1 MAQSA
6 KQDERLN
13 SPEAPQAP
21 ASQEEAAAC
30 AAAPQACAAAQPVKT
45 PAAPTAQDAAAPVPQ
60 SAPPEAKPQA
70 EVKSAEPEAELA
82 ESKAE
87 SAESKAESAESKAES
102 AEPKAETAEA
112 KTESAE
118 AAAPAADA
126 PRADERQYHPII
138 LSDVSAQA
146 STSFWRGYSRFWPF
160 LKPYWPMAL
169 LGIILT
175 IPVGALDAVIA
186 WFLKPFTDQ
195 VMVEQQA
202 EFAYY
207 VPLVVVGFTLIQGIF
222 IYASSLVNGYV
233 GGAINLLMRSRLYQ
247 KLLTFDSRFF
257 DANNSGSVILRFFN
271 DSETASSGLVQN
283 IRLFLTKFFSS
294 LSLVGVLLYNSWE
307 LTIFAVGIVG
317 FLIVP
322 MQIVRKRIKSLV
334 SRTINVSTGMITLYN
349 ETALGSKVIKSFN
362 LKQFMYERF
371 RAQADYLFKMA
382 LKMIRD
388 TNWLAPVMH
397 LVSSLGV
404 AGVLYF
410 GVTLILSG
418 RMTSGEMVSFL
429 AALIMLY
436 TPLKS
441 IGNNYIQVQTALL
454 ALDRIYDLLDYE
466 SFENGKHEG
475 SQVLTDI
482 KDSIEFEHVVFSYN
496 GERDVLQDLSFKVKV
511 GQKVALVGNSGG
523 GKTTVCS
530 LINRLYEVKSGS
542 IKIDGIDIRD
552 YTIESLRR
560 QIACVFQDNFLFAGT
575 IRQNI
580 LFGKE
585 DATDEEI
592 AHAVKSAYL
601 DEFVASLPDGL
612 DTQIGERGVSLS
624 GGQKQRIAIAR
635 AIIRNAPLVILDEAT
650 SALDNR
656 SEKVVQQALDELMK
670 GRTTLVIAHRLSTIQ
685 DADTIMVIN
694 DGQIVEQG
702 NHQELLA
709 QGGAYA
715 SLYNTQF
722 VSKHK
727 AQADAESDAAEGTD
741 EQANADAAAAAAAGD
756 GTDAQGAAG
765 AEAADAGVGGAGRKD

>member
-6 KQDERLN
+6 KQDDRLTG
-13 SPEAPQAP
+13 AG
-21 ASQEEAAAC
+21 
-30 AAAPQACAAAQPVKT
+30 AAPQA
-45 PAAPTAQDAAAPVPQ
+45 
-60 SAPPEAKPQA
+60 
-70 EVKSAEPEAELA
+70 
-82 ESKAE
+82 
-87 SAESKAESAESKAES
+87 
-102 AEPKAETAEA
+102 
-112 KTESAE
+112 AE
-118 AAAPAADA
+118 AAPEQHSSTQASAQETVKSQEQAAARDI
-126 PRADERQYHPII
+126 DEHQYHPLI
-138 LSDVSAQA
+138 LSDLSGQS

-175 IPVGALDAVIA
+175 IPVGALDAIIA
-186 WFLKPFTDQ
+186 WFLKPFTDN
-195 VMVEQQA
+195 VMVAQQA
-202 EFAYY
+202 DFAYY
-207 VPLVVVGFTLIQGIF
+207 VPLAVIGFTLVQGIF
-222 IYASSLVNGYV
+222 IYTSSLVNGYV

-257 DANNSGSVILRFFN
+257 DANNSGSVILRFCN
-271 DSETASSGLVQN
+271 DSDTASSGLIQN
-283 IRLFLTKFFSS
+283 MRLFLTKFFSS
-294 LSLVGVLLYNSWE
+294 LSLICVLLYNSWE
-307 LTIFAVGIVG
+307 LTIFAVGIVAL
-317 FLIVP
+317 LIVP
-322 MQIVRKRIKSLV
+322 MQIVRKRIKVLV
-334 SRTINVSTGMITLYN
+334 SRTVNVSTGMITLYN
-349 ETALGSKVIKSFN
+349 ETSQGAKVIKSFN
-362 LKQFMYERF
+362 LKDYMFQRFKER
-371 RAQADYLFKMA
+371 ADYLFKMGI
-382 LKMIRD
+382 KMVRD
-388 TNWLAPVMH
+388 TNWLSPVMH

-410 GVTLILSG
+410 GVSLILSG

-466 SFENGKHEG
+466 SFENGKNEG
-475 SQVLTDI
+475 SKVLTDI
-482 KDSIEFEHVVFSYN
+482 KDEIKFEHVVFSYN
-496 GERDVLQDLSFKVKV
+496 GERDVLQDISFTVKV

-530 LINRLYEVKSGS
+530 LINRLYEIKSGS
-542 IKIDGIDIRD
+542 IKIDGVDIRD
-552 YTIESLRR
+552 YTIDSLRR

-585 DATDEEI
+585 DATEAEI
-592 AHAVKSAYL
+592 ANAVKSAYL
-601 DEFVASLPDGL
+601 DEFVATLPDGL

-656 SEKVVQQALDELMK
+656 SEKVVQQALDELMR
-670 GRTTLVIAHRLSTIQ
+670 GRTTIVIAHRLSTIQ

-694 DGQIVEQG
+694 DGQIVEEG
-702 NHQELLA
+702 SHAELLA
-709 QGGAYA
+709 LGGAYA

-722 VSKHK
+722 
-727 AQADAESDAAEGTD
+727 AQKKKQEE
-741 EQANADAAAAAAAGD
+741 EAAAIMAAAHHNEHNEQSLVLEQIESPE
-756 GTDAQGAAG
+756 AQPVAK
-765 AEAADAGVGGAGRKD
+765 KD

>member
-1 MAQSA
+1 MASAA

-13 SPEAPQAP
+13 YDDGAPQAP
-21 ASQEEAAAC
+21 DQT
-30 AAAPQACAAAQPVKT
+30 VT
-45 PAAPTAQDAAAPVPQ
+45 MRQDAAPA
-60 SAPPEAKPQA
+60 EADASSVEADP
-70 EVKSAEPEAELA
+70 EVKSDAKVKLDAKSEVKAAEISASADAKSEDKTDTTAQAQAESESDAQTEDKVADKGEAEGHR
-82 ESKAE
+82 
-87 SAESKAESAESKAES
+87 
-102 AEPKAETAEA
+102 ETA
-112 KTESAE
+112 S
-118 AAAPAADA
+118 DS
-126 PRADERQYHPII
+126 QYHPII
-138 LSDVSAQA
+138 LSDVSMQA

-169 LGIILT
+169 LGVLLT

-207 VPLVVVGFTLIQGIF
+207 VPLVVIGFTLAQGIF
-222 IYASSLVNGYV
+222 IYLSSLINGYV

-271 DSETASSGLVQN
+271 DSETASSGLIQN
-283 IRLFLTKFFSS
+283 MRLFLTKFFSS
-294 LSLVGVLLYNSWE
+294 LSLIGVLLYNSWE
-307 LTIFAVGIVG
+307 LTIFAVGIIAV
-317 FLIVP
+317 LILP

-334 SRTINVSTGMITLYN
+334 SRTVNVSTGMITLYN

-362 LKQFMYERF
+362 LKDFMYQRF
-371 RAQADYLFKMA
+371 REQADYLFKMA
-382 LKMIRD
+382 IKMVRD
-388 TNWLAPVMH
+388 TNWLSPVMH
-397 LVSSLGV
+397 LVSSFGV

-475 SQVLTDI
+475 SKVLTDI
-482 KDSIEFEHVVFSYN
+482 KDSIEFDHVVFSYN
-496 GERDVLQDLSFKVKV
+496 GERDILQDISFKINV
-511 GQKVALVGNSGG
+511 GHKVALVGNSGG

-542 IKIDGIDIRD
+542 IKIDGIDVRD

-560 QIACVFQDNFLFAGT
+560 NVACVFQDNFLFAGT

-601 DEFVASLPDGL
+601 EEFIAGLPDGL
-612 DTQIGERGVSLS
+612 DTQIGERGVTLS

-702 NHQELLA
+702 SHDELLA
-709 QGGAYA
+709 LGGAYA
-715 SLYNTQF
+715 ALYNTQF
-722 VSKHK
+722 ASQHKHETE
-727 AQADAESDAAEGTD
+727 QADQAEQTTADESAAEPV
-741 EQANADAAAAAAAGD
+741 AKPAS
-756 GTDAQGAAG
+756 
-765 AEAADAGVGGAGRKD
+765 AEKASED

>member
-1 MAQSA
+1 MASAA

-13 SPEAPQAP
+13 HDDGVPQAP
-21 ASQEEAAAC
+21 DQLTTNPDPAQAELSAAETIATSAEQNVAPAEASAPSDAAQVKPETEAQTEAAA
-30 AAAPQACAAAQPVKT
+30 AAEHK
-45 PAAPTAQDAAAPVPQ
+45 
-60 SAPPEAKPQA
+60 
-70 EVKSAEPEAELA
+70 AEPEA
-82 ESKAE
+82 
-87 SAESKAESAESKAES
+87 
-102 AEPKAETAEA
+102 KAET
-112 KTESAE
+112 KTESEAE
-118 AAAPAADA
+118 PHRETAD
-126 PRADERQYHPII
+126 DSQYHPII
-138 LSDVSAQA
+138 LSDVSMQA

-160 LKPYWPMAL
+160 LKPYWPVAL

-207 VPLVVVGFTLIQGIF
+207 VPLVVIGFTLVQGIF
-222 IYASSLVNGYV
+222 IYLSSLINGYV

-271 DSETASSGLVQN
+271 DSETASSGLIQN
-283 IRLFLTKFFSS
+283 MRLFLTKFFSS
-294 LSLVGVLLYNSWE
+294 VSLICVLLYNSWE
-307 LTIFAVGIVG
+307 LTIFAVGIIAV
-317 FLIVP
+317 LIVP

-334 SRTINVSTGMITLYN
+334 SRTVNVSTGMITLYN

-362 LKQFMYERF
+362 LKDFMYQRF
-371 RAQADYLFKMA
+371 REQADFLFKMA
-382 LKMIRD
+382 IKMIRD
-388 TNWLAPVMH
+388 TNWLSPVMH
-397 LVSSLGV
+397 LVSSFGV

-475 SQVLTDI
+475 SKVLKDI
-482 KDSIEFEHVVFSYN
+482 KDSIEFDHVVFSYN
-496 GERDVLQDLSFKVKV
+496 GERDILQDISFKINV
-511 GQKVALVGNSGG
+511 GHKVALVGNSGG

-542 IKIDGIDIRD
+542 IKIDGIDVRD

-560 QIACVFQDNFLFAGT
+560 NVACVFQDNFLFAGT

-585 DATDEEI
+585 DASDEEI

-601 DEFVASLPDGL
+601 EEFVAGLPDGL
-612 DTQIGERGVSLS
+612 DTQIGERGVTLS

-702 NHQELLA
+702 NHEELLA
-709 QGGAYA
+709 LGGAYA
-715 SLYNTQF
+715 ALYNTQF
-722 VSKHK
+722 AAQHK
-727 AQADAESDAAEGTD
+727 EETEQDDQAEAQAEPSSE
-741 EQANADAAAAAAAGD
+741 
-756 GTDAQGAAG
+756 AQSEPPTATGAAQ
-765 AEAADAGVGGAGRKD
+765 ATKASEV

>member
-1 MAQSA
+1 
-6 KQDERLN
+6 
-13 SPEAPQAP
+13 
-21 ASQEEAAAC
+21 
-30 AAAPQACAAAQPVKT
+30 
-45 PAAPTAQDAAAPVPQ
+45 
-60 SAPPEAKPQA
+60 
-70 EVKSAEPEAELA
+70 
-82 ESKAE
+82 
-87 SAESKAESAESKAES
+87 
-102 AEPKAETAEA
+102 
-112 KTESAE
+112 
-118 AAAPAADA
+118 
-126 PRADERQYHPII
+126 
-138 LSDVSAQA
+138 
-146 STSFWRGYSRFWPF
+146 
-160 LKPYWPMAL
+160 
-169 LGIILT
+169 
-175 IPVGALDAVIA
+175 
-186 WFLKPFTDQ
+186 
-195 VMVEQQA
+195 
-202 EFAYY
+202 
-207 VPLVVVGFTLIQGIF
+207 
-222 IYASSLVNGYV
+222 
-233 GGAINLLMRSRLYQ
+233 MRSRLYQ

-271 DSETASSGLVQN
+271 DSETASSGLIQN
-283 IRLFLTKFFSS
+283 MRLFLTKFFSS
-294 LSLVGVLLYNSWE
+294 VSLICVLLYNSWE
-307 LTIFAVGIVG
+307 LTIFAVGIIAV
-317 FLIVP
+317 LIVP

-334 SRTINVSTGMITLYN
+334 SRTVNVSTGMITLYN

-362 LKQFMYERF
+362 LKDFMYQRF
-371 RAQADYLFKMA
+371 REQADFLFKMA
-382 LKMIRD
+382 IKMIRD
-388 TNWLAPVMH
+388 TNWLSPVMH
-397 LVSSLGV
+397 LVSSFGV

-475 SQVLTDI
+475 SKVLKDI
-482 KDSIEFEHVVFSYN
+482 KDSIEFDHVVFSYN
-496 GERDVLQDLSFKVKV
+496 GERDILRDISFKINV
-511 GQKVALVGNSGG
+511 GHKVALVGNSGG

-542 IKIDGIDIRD
+542 IKIDGIDVRD

-560 QIACVFQDNFLFAGT
+560 NVACVFQDNFLFAGT

-601 DEFVASLPDGL
+601 EEFVAGLPDGL
-612 DTQIGERGVSLS
+612 DTQIGERGVTLS

-702 NHQELLA
+702 SHEELLA
-709 QGGAYA
+709 LGGAYA
-715 SLYNTQF
+715 ALYNTQF
-722 VSKHK
+722 ASQHK
-727 AQADAESDAAEGTD
+727 QQAEQAEQAEQGEPGESAESLAEPS
-741 EQANADAAAAAAAGD
+741 ASAAAPAVKAS
-756 GTDAQGAAG
+756 
-765 AEAADAGVGGAGRKD
+765 EV

>member
-1 MAQSA
+1 MASAA

-13 SPEAPQAP
+13 YDDGAPQAP
-21 ASQEEAAAC
+21 DQT
-30 AAAPQACAAAQPVKT
+30 VT
-45 PAAPTAQDAAAPVPQ
+45 MRQDAAPA
-60 SAPPEAKPQA
+60 EADASSVEADP
-70 EVKSAEPEAELA
+70 EVKSDAKVKLDAKSEVKAAEISASADAKSEDKTDTTAQAQAESESDAQTEDKVADKGEAEGHR
-82 ESKAE
+82 
-87 SAESKAESAESKAES
+87 
-102 AEPKAETAEA
+102 ETA
-112 KTESAE
+112 S
-118 AAAPAADA
+118 DS
-126 PRADERQYHPII
+126 QYHPII
-138 LSDVSAQA
+138 LSDVSMQA

-169 LGIILT
+169 LGVLLT

-207 VPLVVVGFTLIQGIF
+207 VPLVVIGFTLAQGIF
-222 IYASSLVNGYV
+222 IYLSSLINGYV

-271 DSETASSGLVQN
+271 DSETASSGLIQN
-283 IRLFLTKFFSS
+283 MRLFLTKFFSS
-294 LSLVGVLLYNSWE
+294 LSLIGVLLYNSWE
-307 LTIFAVGIVG
+307 LTIFAVGIIAV
-317 FLIVP
+317 LILP

-334 SRTINVSTGMITLYN
+334 SRTVNVSTGMITLYN

-362 LKQFMYERF
+362 LKDFMYQRF
-371 RAQADYLFKMA
+371 REQADYLFKMA
-382 LKMIRD
+382 IKMVRD
-388 TNWLAPVMH
+388 TNWLSPVMH
-397 LVSSLGV
+397 LVSSFGV

-475 SQVLTDI
+475 SKVLTDI
-482 KDSIEFEHVVFSYN
+482 KDSIEFDHVVFSYN
-496 GERDVLQDLSFKVKV
+496 GERDILQDISFKINV
-511 GQKVALVGNSGG
+511 GHKVALVGNSGG

-542 IKIDGIDIRD
+542 IKIDGIDVRD

-560 QIACVFQDNFLFAGT
+560 NVACVFQDNFLFAGT

-601 DEFVASLPDGL
+601 EEFISGLPDGL
-612 DTQIGERGVSLS
+612 DTQIGERGVTLS

-702 NHQELLA
+702 SHDELLA
-709 QGGAYA
+709 LGGAYA
-715 SLYNTQF
+715 ALYNTQF
-722 VSKHK
+722 AAQHK
-727 AQADAESDAAEGTD
+727 QETEQDDQAEAQAEPSSE
-741 EQANADAAAAAAAGD
+741 
-756 GTDAQGAAG
+756 AQSELPTATGAAQ
-765 AEAADAGVGGAGRKD
+765 ATKASEV

>member
-1 MAQSA
+1 MASAA

-13 SPEAPQAP
+13 HDDGVPQAP
-21 ASQEEAAAC
+21 DQLTTNPDPAQAELSAAETITTSAEQNVAPAEASAPSDAAQVKPETEGQAEAAA
-30 AAAPQACAAAQPVKT
+30 AAEHK
-45 PAAPTAQDAAAPVPQ
+45 
-60 SAPPEAKPQA
+60 
-70 EVKSAEPEAELA
+70 AEPEA
-82 ESKAE
+82 
-87 SAESKAESAESKAES
+87 
-102 AEPKAETAEA
+102 KAET
-112 KTESAE
+112 KTESEAE
-118 AAAPAADA
+118 PHRETAD
-126 PRADERQYHPII
+126 DSQYHPII
-138 LSDVSAQA
+138 LSDVSMQA

-160 LKPYWPMAL
+160 LKPYWPVAL

-207 VPLVVVGFTLIQGIF
+207 VPLVVIGFTLVQGIF
-222 IYASSLVNGYV
+222 IYLSSLINGYV

-271 DSETASSGLVQN
+271 DSETASSGLIQN
-283 IRLFLTKFFSS
+283 MRLFLTKFFSS
-294 LSLVGVLLYNSWE
+294 VSLICVLLYNSWE
-307 LTIFAVGIVG
+307 LTIFAVGIIAV
-317 FLIVP
+317 LIVP

-334 SRTINVSTGMITLYN
+334 SRTVNVSTGMITLYN

-362 LKQFMYERF
+362 LKDFMYQRF
-371 RAQADYLFKMA
+371 REQADFLFKMA
-382 LKMIRD
+382 IKMIRD
-388 TNWLAPVMH
+388 TNWLSPVMH
-397 LVSSLGV
+397 LVSSFGV

-475 SQVLTDI
+475 SKILKDI
-482 KDSIEFEHVVFSYN
+482 KDSIEFDHVVFSYN
-496 GERDVLQDLSFKVKV
+496 GERDILQDISFKINV
-511 GQKVALVGNSGG
+511 GHKVALVGNSGG

-560 QIACVFQDNFLFAGT
+560 NVACVFQDNFLFAGT

-601 DEFVASLPDGL
+601 EEFVAGLPDGL
-612 DTQIGERGVSLS
+612 DTQIGERGVTLS

-635 AIIRNAPLVILDEAT
+635 AIILDEAT

-702 NHQELLA
+702 NHEELLA
-709 QGGAYA
+709 LGGAYA
-715 SLYNTQF
+715 ALYNTQF
-722 VSKHK
+722 AAQHK
-727 AQADAESDAAEGTD
+727 EETEQDGQAEVQAEPSSESAAEPVP
-741 EQANADAAAAAAAGD
+741 AAKPGED
-756 GTDAQGAAG
+756 
-765 AEAADAGVGGAGRKD
+765 

>member
-1 MAQSA
+1 MASAA

-13 SPEAPQAP
+13 HDDGVPQAP
-21 ASQEEAAAC
+21 DQLTTDPAPAQAELSAAETMATSAEQNVAPAEASAPSDAAQVKPETEAQAEAAA
-30 AAAPQACAAAQPVKT
+30 AAEHK
-45 PAAPTAQDAAAPVPQ
+45 
-60 SAPPEAKPQA
+60 
-70 EVKSAEPEAELA
+70 AEPEA
-82 ESKAE
+82 
-87 SAESKAESAESKAES
+87 
-102 AEPKAETAEA
+102 KAET
-112 KTESAE
+112 KTESEAE
-118 AAAPAADA
+118 PHRETAD
-126 PRADERQYHPII
+126 DSQYHPII
-138 LSDVSAQA
+138 LSDVSMQA

-160 LKPYWPMAL
+160 LKPYWPVAL

-207 VPLVVVGFTLIQGIF
+207 VPLVVIGFTLVQGIF
-222 IYASSLVNGYV
+222 IYLSSLINGYV

-271 DSETASSGLVQN
+271 DSETASSGLIQN
-283 IRLFLTKFFSS
+283 MRLFLTKFFSS
-294 LSLVGVLLYNSWE
+294 VSLICVLLYNSWE
-307 LTIFAVGIVG
+307 LTIFAVGIITV
-317 FLIVP
+317 LILP

-334 SRTINVSTGMITLYN
+334 SRTVNVSTGMITLYN
-349 ETALGSKVIKSFN
+349 ETTQGSKVIKSFN
-362 LKQFMYERF
+362 LKDFMYQRF
-371 RAQADYLFKMA
+371 RKQADYLFKMA
-382 LKMIRD
+382 IKMVRD
-388 TNWLAPVMH
+388 TNWLSPVMH
-397 LVSSLGV
+397 LVSSFGV

-454 ALDRIYDLLDYE
+454 ALDRIYALLDYE

-475 SQVLTDI
+475 SKILKDI
-482 KDSIEFEHVVFSYN
+482 KDSIEFDHVVFSYN
-496 GERDVLQDLSFKVKV
+496 GERDILKDVSFKINV
-511 GQKVALVGNSGG
+511 GHKVALVGNSGG

-542 IKIDGIDIRD
+542 IKIDGIDVRD

-560 QIACVFQDNFLFAGT
+560 NVACVFQDNFLFAGT

-601 DEFVASLPDGL
+601 EEFISGLPDGL
-612 DTQIGERGVSLS
+612 DTQIGERGVTLS

-702 NHQELLA
+702 SHEELLA
-709 QGGAYA
+709 LGGAYA
-715 SLYNTQF
+715 ALYNTQF
-722 VSKHK
+722 ASQHKHETE
-727 AQADAESDAAEGTD
+727 QADQAEQTTADESAAEPV
-741 EQANADAAAAAAAGD
+741 AKPAS
-756 GTDAQGAAG
+756 
-765 AEAADAGVGGAGRKD
+765 AEKASED

>member
-1 MAQSA
+1 MAA
-6 KQDERLN
+6 KHDERFN
-13 SPEAPQAP
+13 H
-21 ASQEEAAAC
+21 
-30 AAAPQACAAAQPVKT
+30 
-45 PAAPTAQDAAAPVPQ
+45 DD
-60 SAPPEAKPQA
+60 SAPPKSAPDAPVVPPQA
-70 EVKSAEPEAELA
+70 AQSPECPMPEIASHQAATEQQPERKPESNPEVGAESSAAAKAAEDKTAEPAGA
-82 ESKAE
+82 A
-87 SAESKAESAESKAES
+87 
-102 AEPKAETAEA
+102 
-112 KTESAE
+112 SAE
-118 AAAPAADA
+118 AAQAAEAADTA
-126 PRADERQYHPII
+126 RATATEQQYHPII
-138 LSDVSAQA
+138 LSDVSGQA

-160 LKPYWPMAL
+160 LKPYWLVAL
-169 LGIILT
+169 LGVILT

-202 EFAYY
+202 DFAYY
-207 VPLVVVGFTLIQGIF
+207 VPLAVIGFTLVQGIF
-222 IYASSLVNGYV
+222 IYVSSLINGYV
-233 GGAINLLMRSRLYQ
+233 GGAINLLMRARLYQ

-271 DSETASSGLVQN
+271 DSETASNGLIQN
-283 IRLFLTKFFSS
+283 MRLFLTKFFSS
-294 LSLVGVLLYNSWE
+294 LSLVCVLLYNSWE
-307 LTIFAVGIVG
+307 LTIFAVGIIAV
-317 FLIVP
+317 LIVP

-334 SRTINVSTGMITLYN
+334 SRTVNVSTGMITLYN

-362 LKQFMYERF
+362 LKDFMYQRF
-371 RAQADYLFKMA
+371 RAQADYLFRMA
-382 LKMIRD
+382 IKMIRD
-388 TNWLAPVMH
+388 TNWLSPVMH
-397 LVSSLGV
+397 LVSSFGV

-441 IGNNYIQVQTALL
+441 IGNNYIQVQSALL
-454 ALDRIYDLLDYE
+454 ALDRIQALLDYE

-475 SQVLTDI
+475 SHVLTDI
-482 KDSIEFEHVVFSYN
+482 KDSIEFDHVVFSYN
-496 GERDVLQDLSFKVKV
+496 GERDILQDVSFKIKV

-542 IKIDGIDIRD
+542 IKIDGLDVRD
-552 YTIESLRR
+552 YTIESLRHN
-560 QIACVFQDNFLFAGT
+560 IACVFQDNFLFAGT

-585 DATDEEI
+585 DATEEEI

-601 DEFVASLPDGL
+601 DEFVARLPHGL
-612 DTQIGERGVSLS
+612 DTEIGERGVSLS

-702 NHQELLA
+702 THDELLA
-709 QGGAYA
+709 RGGAYA
-715 SLYNTQF
+715 ALYNTQF
-722 VSKHK
+722 ASQ
-727 AQADAESDAAEGTD
+727 QAPKVAPSP
-741 EQANADAAAAAAAGD
+741 AAAAAEPARKVAEPEPIAPETDASADKTVAPAEQAAG
-756 GTDAQGAAG
+756 TAK
-765 AEAADAGVGGAGRKD
+765 E

>member
-1 MAQSA
+1 M
-6 KQDERLN
+6 
-13 SPEAPQAP
+13 
-21 ASQEEAAAC
+21 
-30 AAAPQACAAAQPVKT
+30 
-45 PAAPTAQDAAAPVPQ
+45 
-60 SAPPEAKPQA
+60 
-70 EVKSAEPEAELA
+70 
-82 ESKAE
+82 
-87 SAESKAESAESKAES
+87 
-102 AEPKAETAEA
+102 
-112 KTESAE
+112 
-118 AAAPAADA
+118 
-126 PRADERQYHPII
+126 
-138 LSDVSAQA
+138 QA

-160 LKPYWPMAL
+160 LKPYWPVAL
-169 LGIILT
+169 LGVILT

-207 VPLVVVGFTLIQGIF
+207 VPLVVIGFTLVQGIF
-222 IYASSLVNGYV
+222 IYLSSLINGYV

-271 DSETASSGLVQN
+271 DSETASSGLIQN
-283 IRLFLTKFFSS
+283 MRLFLTKFFSS
-294 LSLVGVLLYNSWE
+294 LSLIGVLLYNSWE
-307 LTIFAVGIVG
+307 LTIFAVGIITV
-317 FLIVP
+317 LILP

-334 SRTINVSTGMITLYN
+334 SRTVNVSTGMITLYN
-349 ETALGSKVIKSFN
+349 ETTQGSKVIKSFN
-362 LKQFMYERF
+362 LKDFMYQRF
-371 RAQADYLFKMA
+371 REQADYLFKMA
-382 LKMIRD
+382 IKMVRD
-388 TNWLAPVMH
+388 TNWLSPVMH
-397 LVSSLGV
+397 LVSSFGV

-454 ALDRIYDLLDYE
+454 ALDRIYALLDYE

-475 SQVLTDI
+475 SKVLKDI
-482 KDSIEFEHVVFSYN
+482 KDSIEFDHVVFSYN
-496 GERDVLQDLSFKVKV
+496 GERDILKDVSFKINV
-511 GQKVALVGNSGG
+511 GHKVALVGNSGG

-542 IKIDGIDIRD
+542 IKIDGIDVRD

-560 QIACVFQDNFLFAGT
+560 NVACVFQDNFLFAGT

-601 DEFVASLPDGL
+601 DEFIASLPDGL

-702 NHQELLA
+702 SHEELLA
-709 QGGAYA
+709 LGGAYA
-715 SLYNTQF
+715 ALYNTQF
-722 VSKHK
+722 ASQHKHK
-727 AQADAESDAAEGTD
+727 MEQADQAEQTTADESAAEPV
-741 EQANADAAAAAAAGD
+741 AKPAS
-756 GTDAQGAAG
+756 
-765 AEAADAGVGGAGRKD
+765 AEKASED

>member
-1 MAQSA
+1 MASA
-6 KQDERLN
+6 SKQDERLN
-13 SPEAPQAP
+13 HYDGAPQAP
-21 ASQEEAAAC
+21 DQLTTNQAPAQAESSAAETITTSAEQNIAPVETSAPSDAAQVKPETEAQTEAAA
-30 AAAPQACAAAQPVKT
+30 AAEHK
-45 PAAPTAQDAAAPVPQ
+45 
-60 SAPPEAKPQA
+60 
-70 EVKSAEPEAELA
+70 AEPEA
-82 ESKAE
+82 
-87 SAESKAESAESKAES
+87 
-102 AEPKAETAEA
+102 KAET
-112 KTESAE
+112 KTESEAE
-118 AAAPAADA
+118 PHRETAD
-126 PRADERQYHPII
+126 DSQYHPII
-138 LSDVSAQA
+138 LSDVSMQA

-160 LKPYWPMAL
+160 LKPYWPVAL

-207 VPLVVVGFTLIQGIF
+207 VPLVVIGFTLVQGIF
-222 IYASSLVNGYV
+222 IYLSSLINGYV

-271 DSETASSGLVQN
+271 DSETASSGLIQN
-283 IRLFLTKFFSS
+283 MRLFLTKFFCSVS
-294 LSLVGVLLYNSWE
+294 LICVLLYHSWE
-307 LTIFAVGIVG
+307 LTIFAVGIIAV
-317 FLIVP
+317 LIVP

-334 SRTINVSTGMITLYN
+334 SRTVNVSTGMITLYN

-362 LKQFMYERF
+362 LKDFMYQRF
-371 RAQADYLFKMA
+371 REQADYLFKMA
-382 LKMIRD
+382 IKMVRD
-388 TNWLAPVMH
+388 TNWLSPVMH
-397 LVSSLGV
+397 LVSSFGV

-475 SQVLTDI
+475 SKILKDI
-482 KDSIEFEHVVFSYN
+482 KDSIEFDHVVFSYN
-496 GERDVLQDLSFKVKV
+496 GERDILRDISFKINV
-511 GQKVALVGNSGG
+511 GHKVALVGNSGG

-542 IKIDGIDIRD
+542 IKIDGIDVRD

-560 QIACVFQDNFLFAGT
+560 NVACVFQDNFLFAGT

-601 DEFVASLPDGL
+601 EEFVAGLPDGL
-612 DTQIGERGVSLS
+612 DTQIGERGVTLS

-702 NHQELLA
+702 SHEELLA
-709 QGGAYA
+709 LGGAYA
-715 SLYNTQF
+715 ALYNTQF
-722 VSKHK
+722 AAQHK
-727 AQADAESDAAEGTD
+727 QQAQQGDRS
-741 EQANADAAAAAAAGD
+741 EQAAPGEQPEQAEQGASAEPQPEQKGE
-756 GTDAQGAAG
+756 AQGEPGSTAKG
-765 AEAADAGVGGAGRKD
+765 SEV